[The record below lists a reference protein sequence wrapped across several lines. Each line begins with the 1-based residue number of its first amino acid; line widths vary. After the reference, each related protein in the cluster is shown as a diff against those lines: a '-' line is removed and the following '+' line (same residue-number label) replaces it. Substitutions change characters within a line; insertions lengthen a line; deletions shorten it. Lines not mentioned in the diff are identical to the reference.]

1 MLIHRNTRAILAFYV
16 TESSD
21 HLSSLVLPSC
31 LPQVRNKT
39 VVAAVIWRGE
49 DASLQDESCVR
60 TTGVCQHQSCMN
72 FNKVTPPALSF
83 RVKSSSRS
91 VSGSQSAALPMP
103 AKAWGFFFFLNLYP
117 TTVHDE
123 VIVYLPTGGFLGDSS
138 LSAKPWRKP
147 QFLPAEWK
155 VEAKVWI
162 HVGNG
167 VSGPVCV
174 CVSQVTKLE
183 FCFFCF
189 SHTHINTYFKHFSRI
204 CCFTLLFYVSIVS
217 SFAQVILLAETR
229 GDFALL
235 EAWSMSYIWRHFRVP
250 TVKHELDL
258 VVFVC
263 PLWWHASVMTHL
275 SLKLAT

>member
-21 HLSSLVLPSC
+21 HLSNLVLPSC

-91 VSGSQSAALPMP
+91 VSGSQSAALPMS
-103 AKAWGFFFFLNLYP
+103 AKAWGFFLFFFLNLYP

-174 CVSQVTKLE
+174 CFTSHKTRVL
-183 FCFFCF
+183 FFLF
-189 SHTHINTYFKHFSRI
+189 LPHTY
-204 CCFTLLFYVSIVS
+204 
-217 SFAQVILLAETR
+217 
-229 GDFALL
+229 
-235 EAWSMSYIWRHFRVP
+235 
-250 TVKHELDL
+250 
-258 VVFVC
+258 
-263 PLWWHASVMTHL
+263 
-275 SLKLAT
+275 

>member
-1 MLIHRNTRAILAFYV
+1 MLLNPQIIFQALFCLPVFLRSETKLW
-16 TESSD
+16 SP
-21 HLSSLVLPSC
+21 LSSEEGKTHPYKMNLASEPRVCVSIKAVWTLTKWLLQLCHLEWNRVAVQFLEARVLPS
-31 LPQVRNKT
+31 P
-39 VVAAVIWRGE
+39 
-49 DASLQDESCVR
+49 SLCRHGD
-60 TTGVCQHQSCMN
+60 
-72 FNKVTPPALSF
+72 
-83 RVKSSSRS
+83 
-91 VSGSQSAALPMP
+91 
-103 AKAWGFFFFLNLYP
+103 FFFFLNLYP